1 MLAKSS
7 KGMMYMS
14 NDKVEKADDSSSA
27 KTTKSNKCKHTRGD
41 SSAKASKAMTS
52 DTKAGKTS
60 GSDDFLG

>member
-27 KTTKSNKCKHTRGD
+27 KTTESNKCKHTGGD
-41 SSAKASKAMTS
+41 SSAKASKAMTG
-52 DTKAGKTS
+52 DTKAGKT
-60 GSDDFLG
+60 